1 MNVVYLKPFKRLLS
15 RALKFETLFGA
26 RFNVL
31 NKLLQ
36 NDPGQCKN
44 APTGQPMDTV
54 IASGQQSFN
63 GHRHC
68 EDSTESHSMNTVI
81 ARVASAYR
89 GNPVKHNAESVS
101 LKSSHG
107 FRKTF
112 LDCFVTVVSLA
123 MTAAQP
129 MKKAINQRTT
139 VTLNLFQGLKQC
151 RAFSLVEMLMALL
164 VASLLMAALAPVM
177 TKRMDEAKLNISG
190 VGAAQYD
197 KDAVIQ
203 IFTESDTFNVPNDVN
218 SVKVTMMGGGGAG
231 GDAFHGVQEFKDP
244 KEIKSWKVPDGVTRL
259 RVYMVGGGGGGA
271 SGGVGVGTAYGDI
284 PAIGSGTVEKKEA
297 GEYVLADLITPP
309 SSYKTPALDEACKA
323 SGVTQ
328 WTVISDGT
336 KVNPNTTLSKILSNS
351 SVTISKV
358 TACGAGGGGGG
369 NFSISSGAN
378 YAAAGGGTGGYI
390 KDLSL
395 NITSSNFYIKIGGGG
410 GGGAHAS
417 GSIDGEYNGGG
428 GGGGYASAKGGSSQY
443 GGQGGSG
450 LYVNKAESTITSGNA
465 ENGYSG
471 NGSITSGGGTYGATS
486 CGHAGSG
493 GSGTVWSGG
502 GGGGGLACSFG
513 SPGGGGGGGPTTIS
527 TGTGTSGTIM
537 FQIGGGGGG
546 GGNSCGSSSAGAGGG
561 GGGGYGSG
569 GGGGGAGGGSS
580 TGSGGGFGNRYST
593 LIGINSGIKGASATT
608 GSGGGGGGGYGG
620 SSGASAGSNI
630 AGTISTIFGSTNCN
644 GGNGGG
650 KDLSGESG
658 KPGAIKLWYSI
669 PIAENALKCT
679 YNMPAN
685 GGGGGGAAQITI
697 GEIDVT
703 PGETLYFEVG
713 AGGGNQATAGKNGYN
728 GGATY
733 IRRGSSSGTIIATAL
748 GGNAGQYSSDANVE
762 SSGGARLATR
772 VFTMINNT
780 ANSSGN
786 WLNKTFTG
794 GYGGGNGNLASALV
808 NKGFGGAG
816 GNIQNMKA
824 ESVSGGTGGNS
835 IKNGTSPSSDSYGA
849 GGGGGAGAQTAGDTF
864 GIGAAGTSGYIY
876 IEYGGSN
883 GGGGTA
889 GEYISK
895 TIYNIKAGTEIPITV
910 GAGGKTGVDSSGH
923 TYDGKGGDTKFG
935 TYAIARGGLK
945 GESGLVKDEH
955 GGITML
961 PDNYNNYSSDEG
973 APVHGHPGSELSGG
987 IGGYMDYIYQNI
999 DNTYATFIKS
1009 RDGTIAGPILGGC
1022 GGNMSAAGNCNAA
1035 ASGAQGKIGVFG
1047 GGGGG
1052 GAVVDG
1058 VGGLGGYGGNGVV
1071 IIEYKSTA
1079 M

>member
-1 MNVVYLKPFKRLLS
+1 MKENFLCQFWQKRFRPCALRFLAERIIKRKP
-15 RALKFETLFGA
+15 
-26 RFNVL
+26 
-31 NKLLQ
+31 
-36 NDPGQCKN
+36 
-44 APTGQPMDTV
+44 
-54 IASGQQSFN
+54 
-63 GHRHC
+63 
-68 EDSTESHSMNTVI
+68 
-81 ARVASAYR
+81 
-89 GNPVKHNAESVS
+89 
-101 LKSSHG
+101 
-107 FRKTF
+107 
-112 LDCFVTVVSLA
+112 LA
-123 MTAAQP
+123 GAQP
-129 MKKAINQRTT
+129 TRTRRLGFNPT
-139 VTLNLFQGLKQC
+139 SFHA
-151 RAFSLVEMLMALL
+151 AFSLVEMLMALL

-271 SGGVGVGTAYGDI
+271 SGGVGVGTAYADI
-284 PAIGSGTVEKKEA
+284 PAATAAETCITKDEGAHTVT
-297 GEYVLADLITPP
+297 IP
-309 SSYKTPALDEACKA
+309 SNASWVVPALNESCKS
-323 SGVTQ
+323 SGVTK
-328 WTVISDGT
+328 WTLTSDNKTEYTPGET
-336 KVNPNTTLSKILSNS
+336 AGAEL
-351 SVTISKV
+351 KV
-358 TACGAGGGGGG
+358 TACGGGGGGG
-369 NFSISSGAN
+369 GSNSGEN
-378 YAAAGGGTGGYI
+378 GGGGSGGYI
-390 KDLSL
+390 KDIAVTSPTSTIYVKVGGGGGYGGYSCGDNGLACGKGGYGAGGGGAFFWGSVSTSNSSCETGKAGIGADGGTYGGKGGNGGISTNSYAATSGSKGTGTALSSGGGGGKY
-395 NITSSNFYIKIGGGG
+395 SSYSAGSGGSGGVFGGGG
-410 GGGAHAS
+410 GGGAL
-417 GSIDGEYNGGG
+417 
-428 GGGGYASAKGGSSQY
+428 Y
-443 GGQGGSG
+443 GG
-450 LYVNKAESTITSGNA
+450 NA
-465 ENGYSG
+465 NTG
-471 NGSITSGGGTYGATS
+471 
-486 CGHAGSG
+486 
-493 GSGTVWSGG
+493 
-502 GGGGGLACSFG
+502 
-513 SPGGGGGGGPTTIS
+513 GGGGGGGPTTIS
-527 TGTGTSGTIM
+527 TSSGTDENDII

-546 GGNSCGSSSAGAGGG
+546 GAGGNGSSSWSGGGGGGGGGYGAGGG
-561 GGGGYGSG
+561 GGGGGKGSL
-569 GGGGGAGGGSS
+569 GAGGSGATYLSNTIGIGAGITGANGTSGSS
-580 TGSGGGFGNRYST
+580 NASGR
-593 LIGINSGIKGASATT
+593 
-608 GSGGGGGGGYGG
+608 GGGGGYGG
-620 SSGASAGSNI
+620 ASGANSTAGKIGTTTAFNSSSYCDGSAGSSRVN
-630 AGTISTIFGSTNCN
+630 
-644 GGNGGG
+644 
-650 KDLSGESG
+650 G
-658 KPGAIKLWYSI
+658 KPGRIKICYGTSQKR
-669 PIAENALKCT
+669 ENALKCT

-728 GGATY
+728 GSATY
-733 IRRGSSSGTIIATAL
+733 IRRGSSTGTIIATAL

-780 ANSSGN
+780 ANSLGN

-973 APVHGHPGSELSGG
+973 APVHGHPGSELAGG